1 MPTDLT
7 LTVSSPTAASS
18 EADFLDS
25 SDLSASF
32 ERNSFTWPIDV
43 IDVEQNLQF
52 LKEIGIDGIKDPSI
66 LEGLALLRELEAL
79 LGPAQMYADDQTE
92 NGLTQSISDNEIGD
106 GRAQSPNDQVRDVPT
121 QLQSRSHKG
130 TNQSDLIDDEMS
142 KEPAVQ
148 WSSEGGHFM
157 GTAPIQ
163 GSLEPWHRPMNA
175 AKAES
180 SSGKRASLNHVEN
193 PTSQQGGK
201 SPQNMQG
208 VAFQTDYV
216 NSSSKVGFGKEQTRE
231 TTAENVDSHPH
242 VAPELGAQLSN
253 AKASKRKRPFSLPSP
268 REPKVRKTT
277 ARDVGTGLVQQIT
290 DSEASTSANSGQL
303 QILQEPGVPKVPTV
317 SSNIC
322 FAPRDIYKAGKNK
335 PGNMFHCEVCAKIG
349 VENSFDRKYQLK
361 RHLSRH
367 NGEYECECP
376 YCPKKISRKDNAP
389 DHFKHK
395 HHFKFEGMKCP
406 NCQDDWKTEQKSSC
420 TALSVHLMDVE
431 SSCYTSLKGHFGGD
445 PSI

>member
-1 MPTDLT
+1 MLT
-7 LTVSSPTAASS
+7 VSAFTVSSPTAASS
-18 EADFLDS
+18 EADFWDS
-25 SDLSASF
+25 SDLSASS

-43 IDVEQNLQF
+43 IDVEQNQQF

-66 LEGLALLRELEAL
+66 LEGQALLRELEAL
-79 LGPAQMYADDQTE
+79 LGPAQMYAGDQTE
-92 NGLTQSISDNEIGD
+92 NGLTQSSSDDEIGN
-106 GRAQSPNDQVRDVPT
+106 GRAQSHSNDQARDVPT

-163 GSLEPWHRPMNA
+163 DSFEPWHGPMNA

-180 SSGKRASLNHVEN
+180 SSGKGASLNHVEN

-201 SPQNMQG
+201 SLQNMQG

-216 NSSSKVGFGKEQTRE
+216 DSSSKVGFGKEQTHE
-231 TTAENVDSHPH
+231 TTAENLDSHPH
-242 VAPELGAQLSN
+242 VAPEIGAQLSN
-253 AKASKRKRPFSLPSP
+253 AKASKRKRPPSLASP

-277 ARDVGTGLVQQIT
+277 ARDVGTGLAQQIT

-317 SSNIC
+317 SSNIR
-322 FAPRDIYKAGKNK
+322 FAPRDICKAGKNK
-335 PGNMFHCEVCAKIG
+335 QGDMFHCEVCAEIE
-349 VENSFDRKYQLK
+349 VERS
-361 RHLSRH
+361 
-367 NGEYECECP
+367 
-376 YCPKKISRKDNAP
+376 
-389 DHFKHK
+389 
-395 HHFKFEGMKCP
+395 
-406 NCQDDWKTEQKSSC
+406 TSS
-420 TALSVHLMDVE
+420 L
-431 SSCYTSLKGHFGGD
+431 
-445 PSI
+445 